1 MHYGA
6 GPPEPG
12 LIGFL
17 FPGQGAQYVGMGAD
31 LAVHLPLA
39 RAAWDSAARH
49 DLAISR
55 CIDVVFPPPAFSDER
70 ARAQADGL
78 LTATEW
84 AQPALAVHSVALLA
98 VLRQRSGVK
107 PDCVAGHSFGELV
120 ALHAA
125 GAFDADALVRL
136 ARSRGELMR
145 DAAAVPGA
153 MLAVTAGRDQ
163 AEAAVAGLPDV
174 WLANHN
180 APAQVVLAGTRRRW
194 TRSRPALAA
203 EGITAVRLKAATGFH
218 SPLVA
223 PVGRAVCRRLAPRL
237 DIRAPAL
244 DVYAAPPTR
253 ASTRPTRRRSAAAS
267 RPRSR
272 PRSSSST

>member
-1 MHYGA
+1 
-6 GPPEPG
+6 
-12 LIGFL
+12 
-17 FPGQGAQYVGMGAD
+17 MGAD
-31 LAVHLPLA
+31 LAVHVPLA
-39 RAAWDSAARH
+39 RAAWDRAAAQEPG
-49 DLAISR
+49 DLPLHR
-55 CIDVVFPPPAFSDER
+55 VVFPAPAFSDSGSAE
-70 ARAQADGL
+70 ADGL

-98 VLRQRSGVK
+98 VLARVGLK

-125 GAFDADALVRL
+125 GAFDAGALVRL

-153 MLAVTAGRDQ
+153 MLAVTASRDQ

-180 APAQVVLAGTRRRW
+180 APAQVVFAGTPQALDSVAAR
-194 TRSRPALAA
+194 LAA
-203 EGITAVRLKAATGFH
+203 EGMTAVRLKAATGFH

-223 PVGRAVCRRLAPRL
+223 PAAGPFADVLRRA
-237 DIRAPAL
+237 DIRAP
-244 DVYAAPPTR
+244 V
-253 ASTRPTRRRSAAAS
+253 
-267 RPRSR
+267 
-272 PRSSSST
+272 